1 MCIVAHDIFLSK
13 IMNKDYLGKSEIVEA
28 FIRNPGKFSLN
39 TFIYKSSNY
48 SAIAEK
54 FEDSFK
60 EDLEYQTNTDTI
72 IHLHEAREKI
82 VKVLKTT
89 ENLGRMIRKNCATVD
104 GLKKIS
110 QDLNKEFY
118 IVQQWLKSGT
128 EEKMLDFG
136 DFNPSQNI
144 EIWFLSQKET
154 YDGVIEAI
162 YSIDELIK
170 IREHTDSNINSTSIE
185 LNKLA
190 LGKRTFASFIS
201 KSEDIM
207 KRKHQ
212 QLDELN
218 TKLKA
223 LDIIIPIISSKLLHV
238 DVPDIERNHSQSFK
252 GEIKGFLDML
262 AGKIGDVRKTLLK
275 S

>member
-1 MCIVAHDIFLSK
+1 
-13 IMNKDYLGKSEIVEA
+13 MNKHYLAKSEIVEA

-39 TFIYKSSNY
+39 TFIYKISDY

-60 EDLEYQTNTDTI
+60 EDLEYQTSTDTI
-72 IHLHEAREKI
+72 IHLHEVREKL
-82 VKVLKTT
+82 VKALKTA
-89 ENLGRMIRKNCATVD
+89 ENLGKLIRKNCGTLD
-104 GLKKIS
+104 GFKMMS
-110 QDLNKEFY
+110 QGLNKEFY
-118 IVQQWLKSGT
+118 IAQQWLESGI
-128 EEKMLDFG
+128 EEKILDFG
-136 DFNPSQNI
+136 DFNPSQNM

-154 YDGVIEAI
+154 YDGVIKAI
-162 YSIDELIK
+162 HSIDELIK

-190 LGKRTFASFIS
+190 LGKRTIASFIS
-201 KSEDIM
+201 KSEDLM

-238 DVPDIERNHSQSFK
+238 DVPDIERDHSQSFK

-262 AGKIGDVRKTLLK
+262 AKKVDDIKKTVLK